1 VRGIETKSAKPF
13 AGISK
18 NIVLGEFDF
27 EGSNTKGIVLG
38 FTLADRLGAVIGDT
52 LSIVSPA
59 GFEFAFLQLGQPII
73 RRFKV
78 IGIYESNNKDY
89 DLFYSYVNLSMAQEL
104 FHMNKMISGL
114 EVRLSNFEFA
124 PMYKN
129 KIQAQLGNG
138 FRIFSWYD
146 LHRDLYTVM
155 KIEHWLAYIILG
167 LIIGVA
173 SFNLLGLL
181 TMSVIEKT
189 RDIGILKSIGAT
201 GKSIVKIHMAQG
213 ILVGVSGTVF
223 GIGLGLLLVYMQ
235 QQYHLFPLDPTV
247 YIIPAIP
254 VEVKISDLIAIAVMS
269 IGFCS
274 IAAIYPAKRASRL
287 IPAEAIRWE

>member
-1 VRGIETKSAKPF
+1 MAFERFIAFRYLITKQRFGFMTVISWISIIGVTIGVAAIVVILSVFNGFSGLVTTILVNFDPHIRIERIQPASYEEFSNAEEYVKNQKDVISVGPFVQGKAMIIHRSAVRVINVRGIETKSAKPF

-155 KIEHWLAYIILG
+155 KI
-167 LIIGVA
+167 
-173 SFNLLGLL
+173 
-181 TMSVIEKT
+181 
-189 RDIGILKSIGAT
+189 
-201 GKSIVKIHMAQG
+201 
-213 ILVGVSGTVF
+213 
-223 GIGLGLLLVYMQ
+223 
-235 QQYHLFPLDPTV
+235 
-247 YIIPAIP
+247 
-254 VEVKISDLIAIAVMS
+254 
-269 IGFCS
+269 
-274 IAAIYPAKRASRL
+274 
-287 IPAEAIRWE
+287 